1 MWWSD
6 CPARLKGWF
15 DRVWVCGYAYDYAIP
30 GETFSF
36 PRLSIARALVLC
48 PVGNTG
54 DTLEQSGVAES
65 MRRIYANDRLQPD
78 LGVASASSFCC
89 LTWRIRRPRRRRES
103 AT

>member
-36 PRLSIARALVLC
+36 PRLSISRALVLC

-65 MRRIYANDRLQPD
+65 MRRIYANDHLQPD
-78 LGVASASSFCC
+78 LGVASASSFYC
-89 LTWRIRRPRRRRES
+89 TAWRIRRPRRRRES